1 MTESVTNTLVTTL
14 LADTILVIHVAYVVY
29 VVGGAGALIL
39 GMIGKKSWVRNPWFR
54 YTHLA
59 AIGVVAIQALLGVP
73 CFLTVWEYNLRGAA
87 GQSITELPFVP
98 RLLRALIFFEAPPA
112 FFTILYVVFG
122 LAVLLALVLL
132 PPRRRGS

>member
-1 MTESVTNTLVTTL
+1 VPNTLVTAL
-14 LADTILVIHVAYVVY
+14 LADTILVIHVAYVAY

-39 GMIGKKSWVRNPWFR
+39 GMIGKTSWVRNPWFR

-59 AIGVVAIQALLGVP
+59 AIGVVAIQALLSVP
-73 CFLTVWEYNLRGAA
+73 CILTVWEYNLRVAA
-87 GQSITELPFVP
+87 GQSISELPFVP
-98 RLLRALIFFEAPPA
+98 RLLRALIFFEAPAA
-112 FFTILYVVFG
+112 FFTTLYVVFG